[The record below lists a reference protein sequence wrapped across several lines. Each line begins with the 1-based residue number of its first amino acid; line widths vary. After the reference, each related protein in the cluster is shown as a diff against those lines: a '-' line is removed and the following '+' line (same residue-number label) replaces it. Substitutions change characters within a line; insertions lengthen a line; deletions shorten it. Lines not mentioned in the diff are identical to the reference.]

1 MKEDILV
8 SICCITYNQENYI
21 RDALDS
27 FISQET
33 NFKYEILIHDDNSSD
48 KTRDIIKE
56 YELKY
61 PKLIKP
67 IYQSENQYS
76 KGKKITAEYNFPRVN
91 GKYIALC
98 EGDDYWIDNK
108 KLQKPVDLLDKIED
122 YSLVVH
128 PSVYFDQQTNIKNK
142 KNFLNKDTILNI
154 EDFLD
159 EYYNVMPSTLFHT
172 SSLLFRNR
180 DIKKLLNEKIDF
192 YFKCKVGDIPLELY
206 LANQGKIYFINEY
219 MSVYRQNATGSWSL
233 QQQDKNRY
241 LNSLQN
247 IKEMYNSF
255 NLYTKNRYRDK
266 VNKFINYIDFYINL
280 NNENYK
286 NIIEN
291 NNQDLFKTLDL
302 KSRIYIF
309 LQAYFPQVMQIRKIL
324 KEK

>member
-1 MKEDILV
+1 MNEDILV

-56 YELKY
+56 YEIKY

-76 KGKKITAEYNFPRVN
+76 KGKKITAEYNFPRVK

-108 KLQKPVDLLDKIED
+108 KLQKQVDILDKNDE

-128 PSVYFDQQTNIKNK
+128 PSIYFDQQTNKKNK

-159 EYYNVMPSTLFHT
+159 EYYKAMPSTLFHT

-180 DIKKLLNEKIDF
+180 DIKKLLNEKMDF

-206 LANQGKIYFINEY
+206 LATQGKIYFINEY

-233 QQQDKNRY
+233 QQQDKNIY
-241 LNSLQN
+241 LNSLQD

-255 NLYTKNRYRDK
+255 NLYTQNKYRDK
-266 VNKFINYIDFYINL
+266 VNKIINYIDFYINL
-280 NNENYK
+280 NNKNYK
-286 NIIEN
+286 NIIGN
-291 NNQDLFKTLDL
+291 DNQGLFRTLDL

-309 LQAYFPQVMQIRKIL
+309 LQAYFPRIMQIKKIL